1 MEYPHFS
8 AQIIN
13 LKNKDLEFREKL
25 IADKKLGEGYNT
37 EMEKMHN
44 QNASFLNEII
54 EKIGYP
60 TIDKVGS
67 EAGEAAWLIIQHSI
81 SQPEFMKKCLKLLE
95 TAVSENKA
103 AEINL
108 AYLSD
113 RIAVFENKP
122 QLYGTQF
129 DWDENGFL
137 SPNFYDNLDKVNQ
150 RRKRIGLNTIEDQT
164 EIMRKR
170 AQNENQLPPKDFEK
184 RKLEV
189 EEWKKRAG
197 WLI

>member
-1 MEYPHFS
+1 
-8 AQIIN
+8 
-13 LKNKDLEFREKL
+13 
-25 IADKKLGEGYNT
+25 
-37 EMEKMHN
+37 MHN
-44 QNASFLNEII
+44 QNAAFLNEII

-60 TIDKVGS
+60 TIDKVGG

-81 SQPEFMKKCLKLLE
+81 SQPEFRKKCLKLLE

-137 SPNFYDNLDKVNQ
+137 SPNVYDNLDKVNQ
-150 RRKRIGLNTIEDQT
+150 RRKRIGLNTIEEQT

-170 AQNENQLPPKDFEK
+170 AQNENHLPPKDFEK